1 MHHVLSHAT
10 KQLYQHAAKPLL
22 FKLHPDGVHR
32 RLIRTGSVIQRS
44 KLTNHILRGAWA
56 YQNPKALSQTIHGIT
71 FSNPIGLSAGFDK
84 NFQLP
89 PLLKSVGFGFME
101 GGSLTLHECAG
112 NPGPWFHRL
121 PKTKG
126 LVVNAG
132 LANQGVDRIISRLA
146 AYLVNTFTDFPL
158 NISVAKTNSPDACS
172 ETAAIADYIGSLK
185 ALKRAKLG
193 DIYTL
198 NISCPNTYGGQ
209 PFTTPELLEKLL
221 TAVDAIRLSA
231 PVFIKMPAHLPWK
244 EFKKLADVAAKHSIA
259 GLTISNLVYRE
270 QIELKDPLPGSV
282 KGKISGAASAAI
294 ANNLIF
300 RTRQAYG
307 DHFIIIGVGGVFN
320 AADAYE
326 KIKYGANL
334 VELITGMIFEGP
346 QMVGQINEELV
357 ALLKKDGLTNIG
369 EAVGV
374 AVSIG
379 PGAAAKNQT

>member
-1 MHHVLSHAT
+1 MQRILSHTT

-22 FKLHPDGVHR
+22 FMLHPDGVHR

-44 KLTNHILRGAWA
+44 KLANYILRGAWS
-56 YQNPKALSQTIHGIT
+56 YHNPKVLSQTIHGIT

-132 LANQGVDRIISRLA
+132 LANHGVDKIIGRLA
-146 AYLVNTFTDFPL
+146 AYPANTFTDFPL
-158 NISVAKTNSPDACS
+158 NISIAKTNSPNACS

-193 DIYTL
+193 TMYTL

-221 TAVDAIRLSA
+221 TAVDAIRLNV
-231 PVFIKMPAHLPWK
+231 PVFIKMPAHLSWK
-244 EFKKLADVAAKHSIA
+244 EFNQLADVAAKHSIA

-270 QIELKDPLPGSV
+270 QIELKDPLPDSV
-282 KGKISGAASAAI
+282 KGKVSGAASAAI
-294 ANNLIF
+294 ANDLIF
-300 RTRQAYG
+300 RTRQTYG
-307 DHFIIIGVGGVFN
+307 DRFIIIGVGGVFN

-326 KIKYGANL
+326 KIKCGANL

-346 QMVGQINEELV
+346 QMIGQINEGLV
-357 ALLKKDGLTNIG
+357 ALLAKDGFTNITQ
-369 EAVGV
+369 AVGM
-374 AVSIG
+374 
-379 PGAAAKNQT
+379 AASSSKP